1 MWRMV
6 EPPVR
11 SLSAIENFLAQ
22 NSSSKLSQS
31 GNSNTGSLA
40 ARISGITSH
49 AQSVVEGDLFV
60 ALPGTS
66 VHGAQFSELAQN
78 RGAAAIL
85 TDHAGSQIL
94 ESTNAGNLPTLV
106 IDAPRRHLGD
116 LAAWFYSHPLRSMF
130 SAGITGT
137 NGKTTVST
145 LLYQLWRDASIEA
158 GLIGT
163 LGTFI
168 SGDGATGSRTT
179 PEADELQ
186 NMFAVM
192 KERHVKNLAM
202 EVSSHALSQH
212 RVDGVRFSVAGFT
225 NLTQDHLDF
234 HGSMSEYFAAK
245 AKLFTLERADK
256 AFIMIDSDYGKDL
269 AKKCEIPYV
278 TLSRSDRNATWHIS
292 QAIRTSQGW
301 DISLRGEGGIF
312 IEGSLPLLG
321 EHNIDNALLAI
332 ALAVE
337 SGLDPLFVGTQLRNL
352 RGAPGRLEKVEVGQA
367 FHALVDYAHTP
378 DAVERVLTSAKEFTD
393 GKIIAVL
400 GCGGNR
406 DRSKR
411 PLMGKALLDGSQVAI
426 FTSDN
431 PREENPEAILKEM
444 VAGLSLSNPHAVIAD
459 RRAAISYAVSLANPG
474 DTVLLLGK
482 GHESG
487 QEINGTISPF
497 SDRDELAQAISQ
509 TLADSK
515 VGK

>member
-11 SLSAIENFLAQ
+11 SLSTIENFLAQ
-22 NSSSKLSQS
+22 KSSSHLSPV
-31 GNSNTGSLA
+31 NTSDTS
-40 ARISGITSH
+40 ISGITSH
-49 AQSVVEGDLFV
+49 AQSVVEDDLFV
-60 ALPGTS
+60 ALPGAS
-66 VHGAQFSELAQN
+66 VHGAEFGELARSN
-78 RGAAAIL
+78 GAAAIL
-85 TDHAGSQIL
+85 TDQTGNQIL
-94 ESTNAGNLPTLV
+94 KSTNSGNLPTIV
-106 IDAPRRHLGD
+106 IDSPRRHLGD

-158 GLIGT
+158 GVIGT
-163 LGTFI
+163 VGTFI
-168 SGDGATGSRTT
+168 GSESATGSRTT

-192 KERHVKNLAM
+192 KERHVKNVAM

-269 AKKCEIPYV
+269 ARNCEIPYV
-278 TLSRSDRNATWHIS
+278 TLSRFDHNATWHIS
-292 QAIRTSQGW
+292 EAIRTSKGW

-321 EHNIDNALLAI
+321 KHNIDNVLLAI
-332 ALAVE
+332 AIAVE
-337 SGLDPLFVGTQLRNL
+337 SGLDPIFVGTQLRNL
-352 RGAPGRLEKVEVGQA
+352 RGAPGRLEKVDVGQA

-378 DAVERVLTSAKEFTD
+378 DAVERVLEAANEFTD

-406 DRSKR
+406 DRGKR
-411 PLMGKALLDGSQVAI
+411 PLMGKALLDGSHVAI

-431 PREENPEAILKEM
+431 PREENPETILREM
-444 VAGLSLSNPHAVIAD
+444 VSGLSISNPHAVITD
-459 RRAAISYAVSLANPG
+459 RREAISYAVSLAKPG

-487 QEINGTISPF
+487 QEISGTIHPF
-497 SDRDELAQAISQ
+497 SDRDELADAITQS
-509 TLADSK
+509 LVDSK